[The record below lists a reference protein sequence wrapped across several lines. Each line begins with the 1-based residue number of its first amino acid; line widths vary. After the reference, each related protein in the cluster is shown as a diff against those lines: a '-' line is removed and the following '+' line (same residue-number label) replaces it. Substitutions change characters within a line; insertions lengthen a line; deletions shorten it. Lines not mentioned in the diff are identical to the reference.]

1 MKKYIY
7 IFTAALLATA
17 CARGLDPVQG
27 PDSEP
32 ADGPKV
38 TVEFSVPMPAQT
50 KAGMGHDPEIETIHV
65 AVFNRSGILKEFAPA
80 TLTNATSV
88 VNGDGTGTYTAKYTV
103 DLTMSASPRILHFI
117 GNSPVTSYA
126 DLTTTT
132 GEDNVMQSLIT
143 KDGAVAYW
151 QRFEL
156 DKIDAYTYKGGVYTA
171 PDGQTYGQPGGTKY
185 QCEVPTGSGTKT
197 VWVNVGD
204 YIKRDGTK
212 IVDDTGYFASDELS
226 DALKLIP
233 FIRNFAEITVTS
245 TDDSNFTITD
255 IGIGNT
261 VNAGFV
267 APYDVKN
274 RRFAPVYTAD
284 FDDSGKLVPMGPLSH
299 SAIVEDGYAG
309 SLPAEATINRALPNT
324 EAFTGSWTTWLY
336 ERPKSSKN
344 STSLLIGGTFVGS
357 TTKRWFKIELTDP
370 NGAYFPI
377 YRGVAYNIQ
386 IGKITGSTGKTSKS
400 KAWSSPAIGDVS
412 SSAETRT
419 LEQISDGRGTT
430 LWVEYIDYIS
440 TDGKESETD
449 HIYADIYY
457 TMYYL
462 PAPTEDVPEP
472 DPEYLWDDLDLTV
485 THSQNPAIVE
495 YPSTEHEGEM
505 VPAITIADGTFT
517 TGTPDA
523 SKEWKKATVE
533 LNGSGDINLKSTLT
547 VMGLSH
553 EEKPM
558 SRDVA
563 YRVMGTQKFQDFSAS
578 NLPNQTIGQTTTL
591 TIKLP
596 ADLGYSMFPLI
607 LKIEAQNGAFNSSEG
622 LPVEYGPS
630 LFGTDHNSFYFLKT
644 IEYSEYYNAETEE
657 TKQEYTCTFK
667 TTRTGTAADSNAT
680 TFAVIDKVHA
690 GRTAPFF
697 EQKTCTVSVGN

>member
-1 MKKYIY
+1 MHMKKYIY
-7 IFTAALLATA
+7 ILTAALLATA
-17 CARGLDPVQG
+17 CVRGLDPVQG

-80 TLTNATSV
+80 TLTNAASV
-88 VNGDGTGTYTAKYTV
+88 VNGDGTGTYTAQYTV

-245 TDDSNFTITD
+245 TEDSNFTITE

-267 APYDVKN
+267 APYDVKQ
-274 RRFAPVYTAD
+274 RRFAPVYTRA
-284 FDDSGKLVPMGPLSH
+284 KGPLSH

-309 SLPAEATINRALPNT
+309 SLPAEATIKRTLPET

-344 STSLLIGGTFVGS
+344 STSLLIGGTFKNGEA
-357 TTKRWFKIELTDP
+357 TGTRYFKIELTDP

-495 YPSTEHEGEM
+495 VPGTEPGGEP

-591 TIKLP
+591 TIKIP

>member
-1 MKKYIY
+1 MHMKKYIY
-7 IFTAALLATA
+7 ILTATLLATA

-38 TVEFSVPMPAQT
+38 TVEFSVPMPVQT
-50 KAGMGHDPEIETIHV
+50 KAGMAHAPEIETIHV

-80 TLTNATSV
+80 TLTNAASV
-88 VNGDGTGTYTAKYTV
+88 VNGDGEGSYTAKYTV

-117 GNSPVTSYA
+117 ANSPVTSYA
-126 DLTTTT
+126 ALTTTS
-132 GEDNVMQSLIT
+132 GEDNVIQSLIT
-143 KDGAVAYW
+143 KNGAAAYW

-156 DKIDAYTYKGGVYTA
+156 DKIDAYTYQGGVYEA
-171 PDGQTYGQPGGTKY
+171 PDGRTYGEPGGTKY

-212 IVDDTGYFASDELS
+212 IVDDTGYFASNELS

-245 TDDSNFTITD
+245 TEDSNFTITE

-267 APYDVKN
+267 APYDVKQ
-274 RRFAPVYTAD
+274 RRFAPVYTGA
-284 FDDSGKLVPMGPLSH
+284 KGPLSH

-309 SLPAEATINRALPNT
+309 SLPAEATIKRTLPET

-344 STSLLIGGTFVGS
+344 STSLLIGGTFKNGEADG
-357 TTKRWFKIELTDP
+357 TRYFKIELTDP

-377 YRGVAYNIQ
+377 YSGVAYNIQ
-386 IGKITGSTGKTSKS
+386 IGKITGSTGKKTAA

-440 TDGKESETD
+440 TDAKTQETD

-462 PAPTEDVPEP
+462 PAPTEDDPNP

-495 YPSTEHEGEM
+495 VPGTESGGEP

-547 VMGLSH
+547 VMGLTP

-558 SRDVA
+558 SRDVT
-563 YRVMGTQKFQDFSAS
+563 YRVMGTQKFQGFSAS

-630 LFGTDHNSFYFLKT
+630 LFDPDHNSFYFLKT